1 MSWGLLLVGVIVVLL
16 SALADVLGIGRAPG
30 FGWKQSLGVVVGLVL
45 MGVGWYWGRKPR
57 RSR

>member
-45 MGVGWYWGRKPR
+45 IAVGWYWGGKPR
-57 RSR
+57 GSR

>member
-30 FGWKQSLGVVVGLVL
+30 FGWKQSFGVVVGLVL
-45 MGVGWYWGRKPR
+45 IGVGWYWGRNPKGPR
-57 RSR
+57 